1 MGEKKVKKTFN
12 RKGVLIAI
20 SLILVVIIIGV
31 TSFVNAG
38 IDPNY
43 WKSDK
48 FVTNTIF
55 TVSLVLIGIVSG
67 QAEGDNFYR
76 NKIDGLFV
84 TSYNEYN
91 AKRASIDNLLDKFND
106 WAYNLYKKEQYKKI
120 VRYLRD
126 EKGIKQFELI
136 LELGK
141 EQIIQLETGPKS
153 FVINNKERYL
163 NSLSHEQIKSILRVF
178 NGEIKVKYVD
188 DSYYLN
194 AYAKNKNKT
203 MYEQASVQE
212 KKKKQKFVFLMT
224 YRVIFTVL
232 TGMVFTAFVVEQKNN
247 DERTTQAL
255 LNLFSRYFTLFTSFT
270 WGFFLANDMI
280 KDECVFLDYK
290 TTTLTQFFLD
300 VEINKTFICKTEE
313 EKAYEKIISLQES
326 KGEMK
331 NDNRNYDNID
341 N

>member
-1 MGEKKVKKTFN
+1 MKKTFN

-20 SLILVVIIIGV
+20 SLLFVMVIIGV
-31 TSFVNAG
+31 TSFANAG

-55 TVSLVLIGIVSG
+55 TVSLVLIGVVSG

-76 NKIDGLFV
+76 NKVDGLFV
-84 TSYNEYN
+84 ASYNGYN
-91 AKRASIDNLLDKFND
+91 TKRASIENLVDKFSD

-126 EKGIKQFELI
+126 ENGIKQFELI
-136 LELGK
+136 LELDK
-141 EQIIQLETGPKS
+141 EQVITLESGPKS
-153 FVINNKERYL
+153 FIIGDKERYL
-163 NSLSHEQIKSILRVF
+163 NSLSREQIKAILRVF
-178 NGEIKVKYVD
+178 NGEIKVRYVD

-203 MYEQASVQE
+203 MYEQASEQE
-212 KKKKQKFVFLMT
+212 KKKKQKFAFLMM

-232 TGMVFTAFVVEQKNN
+232 TGMVFTAFVIEQKTSG
-247 DERTTQAL
+247 EETAQAV

-270 WGFFLANDMI
+270 WGFFLSNDMI
-280 KDECVFLDYK
+280 KDECIFLDYK
-290 TTTLTQFFLD
+290 TTTLTQFYLD
-300 VEINKTFICKTEE
+300 VEVNKTFICKTEE
-313 EKAYEKIISLQES
+313 EKAYEKIISMQE
-326 KGEMK
+326 KKKEEIN
-331 NDNRNYDNID
+331 NDRINDYSSN
-341 N
+341 